1 TNEVRAMQAKAIS
14 FIDTE
19 ALRWFKEWK
28 KNNKDWK
35 QAKSISTYQLE
46 YLYVRSMYNQ
56 YPLNDEVKEMN
67 DFYSSIIEKNWTDFN
82 LYQRSLISILMQKQG
97 KQEVVQAI
105 LKSYREHAINSEEMG
120 MYWANNRASVFMSQS
135 AVSVHTFIM
144 EAFRMAGAKDSE
156 MDNMKRWLL
165 KQKQTQLWEST
176 HATMDAVYAL
186 LSTGSDWFSADVET
200 VITVNDKVIEPE
212 KKELGTGYFK
222 QSWSKT
228 EIEPA
233 MGKVGVAQKGNTP
246 AWGALYWQYFED
258 LDKIEGTS
266 ASLDVKKELY
276 KEQTS
281 ESGKQLTQIT
291 EASPL
296 KVGDKVVVRLTVR
309 TDRDMEFV
317 HLKDMRAAAFE
328 PVNQLSGVS
337 WQNHVIYYQTSKD
350 ASTNYYFDV
359 LPRGTYVFEY
369 EVFVNRTGSYSNGI
383 TTIQCMYAPEF
394 TSHTRGIR
402 INVKE

>member
-1 TNEVRAMQAKAIS
+1 
-14 FIDTE
+14 
-19 ALRWFKEWK
+19 
-28 KNNKDWK
+28 
-35 QAKSISTYQLE
+35 
-46 YLYVRSMYNQ
+46 
-56 YPLNDEVKEMN
+56 
-67 DFYSSIIEKNWTDFN
+67 
-82 LYQRSLISILMQKQG
+82 
-97 KQEVVQAI
+97 
-105 LKSYREHAINSEEMG
+105 
-120 MYWANNRASVFMSQS
+120 
-135 AVSVHTFIM
+135 
-144 EAFRMAGAKDSE
+144 
-156 MDNMKRWLL
+156 
-165 KQKQTQLWEST
+165 
-176 HATMDAVYAL
+176 VYAL

-258 LDKIEGTS
+258 MDKIEGTS

-328 PVNQLSGVS
+328 PVSQLSGVS
-337 WQNHVIYYQTSKD
+337 WQNRVIYYQTSKD

-369 EVFVNRTGSYSNGI
+369 EVFVSRAGNYSNGI
-383 TTIQCMYAPEF
+383 TTIQSMYAPEF

-402 INVKE
+402 INVKK

>member
-1 TNEVRAMQAKAIS
+1 
-14 FIDTE
+14 
-19 ALRWFKEWK
+19 
-28 KNNKDWK
+28 
-35 QAKSISTYQLE
+35 
-46 YLYVRSMYNQ
+46 
-56 YPLNDEVKEMN
+56 
-67 DFYSSIIEKNWTDFN
+67 
-82 LYQRSLISILMQKQG
+82 
-97 KQEVVQAI
+97 
-105 LKSYREHAINSEEMG
+105 
-120 MYWANNRASVFMSQS
+120 
-135 AVSVHTFIM
+135 
-144 EAFRMAGAKDSE
+144 MAGVKDVE

-176 HATMDAVYAL
+176 HATIDAVYAL
-186 LSTGSDWFSADVET
+186 LSTGSDWFAEDGET
-200 VITVNDKVIEPE
+200 VITVNNKLIEPE
-212 KKELGTGYFK
+212 SKELGTGYFK

-233 MGKVGVAQKGNTP
+233 MGKVQIAQKGNTP

-281 ESGKQLTQIT
+281 ESGKQLVQIT

-296 KVGDKVVVRLTVR
+296 LVGDKVVVRLTVR
-309 TDRDMEFV
+309 ADRDLEFV

-328 PVNQLSGVS
+328 PVNQLSGVN
-337 WQNHVIYYQTSKD
+337 WQNRVIFYQTSKD